1 MLSLDRSNGWNT
13 SVFQILLI
21 AWASSSWC
29 HPSCSVFFF
38 NLGKFSIFLF
48 LFRTYTSIFFVMTDS
63 KDCLTLYVPYH
74 NQVHIQTNKMHFLY
88 VFILQFMYNSTC
100 FEQPFRSSSGIHD
113 LLYLHGLYR
122 VVQSCRWSKSWT
134 PDDERKCC
142 SKYVELYKNC
152 TIHTESA
159 SCWFVCIIGKN
170 CLF

>member
-21 AWASSSWC
+21 AWAPSSWC

-74 NQVHIQTNKMHFLY
+74 NQVHKQTNKMHFLY
-88 VFILQFMYNSTC
+88 VSYNFCTTLHISNNIFFHHQEFMIYFIC
-100 FEQPFRSSSGIHD
+100 SSVQLCTNRAD
-113 LLYLHGLYR
+113 R
-122 VVQSCRWSKSWT
+122 VNHEFLMMNEKAVR
-134 PDDERKCC
+134 
-142 SKYVELYKNC
+142 NM
-152 TIHTESA
+152 
-159 SCWFVCIIGKN
+159 
-170 CLF
+170 